1 MTRTNSEICII
12 LNPAAKGERARNLV
26 DRVKRCIPQARLLLT
41 RYRGHAE
48 ELAREAARAEYTR
61 IVAAGGDG
69 TINEVVNGL
78 AGVRRVS
85 LGILPVGTVNVFAME
100 LGIPNRVEE
109 AAEIII
115 QGRTLAID
123 LAKAND
129 RYFVQLAG
137 VGFDAEAVKATDMN
151 FKKVAGP
158 LSYVF
163 AATQVA
169 AQKPPLLRIRC
180 DHKRVVEGCFMLVG
194 NGRYYGGPFQ
204 FFPKADMCDGKLD
217 VCVFKKRT
225 HFDLLRYFQGIITG
239 THTDFEDVAYFK
251 AKHLA
256 ITADRR
262 VPLEVDG
269 ELAGEIPVEFSIHKQ
284 GMKVLVPG

>member
-1 MTRTNSEICII
+1 MNRANSEICII
-12 LNPAAKGERARNLV
+12 LNPSAKGERARNLA
-26 DRVKRCIPQARLLLT
+26 DKLRRSLPEARVLLT

-48 ELAREAARAEYTR
+48 ELARQSVRAEYSK

-69 TINEVVNGL
+69 TINEVVNGI
-78 AGVRRVS
+78 AGARGVA

-100 LGIPNRVEE
+100 LGIPSRME
-109 AAEIII
+109 AALEIVTN
-115 QGRTLAID
+115 GHTRNLD
-123 LAKAND
+123 LARANN

-137 VGFDAEAVKATDMN
+137 VGFDAEAVKATDLN

-158 LSYVF
+158 LSYLL

-169 AQKPPLLRIRC
+169 AQKPPLLQIRW
-180 DHKRVVEGCFMLVG
+180 DQGHVVEGCFMLVG

-204 FFPKADMCDGKLD
+204 FFPEADMQDGKLD

-225 HFDLLRYFQGIITG
+225 HFDLLRYFQGIVSG
-239 THTDFEDVAYFK
+239 THTKFDDVAYFK
-251 AKHLA
+251 ARH
-256 ITADRR
+256 ISVTADRR

-269 ELAGEIPVEFSIHKQ
+269 ELAGEIPVEFSIKKQ
-284 GMKVLVPG
+284 ALKVLVPE

>member
-1 MTRTNSEICII
+1 MNRANSETCII
-12 LNPAAKGERARNLV
+12 LNPSAKGERARNLA
-26 DRVKRCIPQARLLLT
+26 DKLRHSLPEARVLLT

-48 ELAREAARAEYTR
+48 ELARQSVRAEYSK

-69 TINEVVNGL
+69 TINEVVNGI
-78 AGVRRVS
+78 AGVSGVA

-100 LGIPNRVEE
+100 LGIPSRME
-109 AAEIII
+109 AALEIISN
-115 QGRTLAID
+115 GHARNLDMAR
-123 LAKAND
+123 ANN

-137 VGFDAEAVKATDMN
+137 VGFDAEAVKATDLN

-158 LSYVF
+158 LSYLL

-169 AQKPPLLRIRC
+169 AQKPPVLQIRW
-180 DHKRVVEGCFMLVG
+180 DQGHMVEGCFMLVG

-204 FFPKADMCDGKLD
+204 FFPEADMQDGKLD

-225 HFDLLRYFQGIITG
+225 HFDLLRYFQGIVSG
-239 THTDFEDVAYFK
+239 THTKFDDVAYFK
-251 AKHLA
+251 ARHVSV
-256 ITADRR
+256 TADRR

-269 ELAGEIPVEFSIHKQ
+269 ELAGEIPVEFSIKKQ
-284 GMKVLVPG
+284 ALKVLVPE